1 MRSSPCVVLAL
12 AGVATAFTPPG
23 FQPASTNNLTVAFG
37 DTLAINGVNFPK
49 AETQT
54 APTIGTSQPLVGS
67 YTLMMVDPDIP
78 PQIVGGATSELLH
91 WLQPGLVS
99 ANTSTTIG
107 GIKVYELINPTNV
120 SAIATYLG
128 PSPPNKSPTTH
139 RYTQLLL
146 NTTGNGIAL
155 AALTKSGAT
164 RTNFS
169 AVDVV
174 KNAGLTVLFGNYF
187 NVSADTNT
195 TVSGSGNGT
204 SASSRAT
211 STGSGGKATG
221 SASAITTTRL
231 TTVPGSTAT
240 AAAGASAEGNS
251 TGAAKSTAGVGVK
264 GTGSGA
270 ILAGLGA
277 MAAAVILL

>member
-1 MRSSPCVVLAL
+1 MRSSTSITSTIAL
-12 AGVATAFTPPG
+12 AGIVTAFTPVG

-37 DTLAINGVNFPK
+37 NTLATNGVNLPK

-54 APTIGTSQPLVGS
+54 APTIGTSQPLFGS

-78 PQIVGGATSELLH
+78 PQIAGGATSELLH

-107 GIKVYELINPTNV
+107 GLKVYELINPTNV
-120 SAIATYLG
+120 SAIATYIS

-146 NTTGNGIAL
+146 NTTGNGTAL
-155 AALTKSGAT
+155 STLSKAGAT
-164 RTNFS
+164 RSNFS

-174 KNAGLTVLFGNYF
+174 RNAGLNVLFGNYF
-187 NVSADTNT
+187 NVSAATNT
-195 TVSGSGNGT
+195 TGSGTGNGT
-204 SASSRAT
+204 SSGASS
-211 STGSGGKATG
+211 SGSGGKATG
-221 SASAITTTRL
+221 GASAVTTTRL

-240 AAAGASAEGNS
+240 AAAGAGSDGNS
-251 TGAAKSTAGVGVK
+251 TGAAKSTAGVGAK
-264 GTGSGA
+264 GAGSGA

>member
-1 MRSSPCVVLAL
+1 MRSSPSLIITL
-12 AGVATAFTPPG
+12 AGVVSAFTPVG

-37 DTLAINGVNFPK
+37 NTLAINGVNLPK

-54 APTIGTSQPLVGS
+54 APTIGTSQPLVGT

-78 PQIVGGATSELLH
+78 PQIAGGATSELLH

-107 GIKVYELINPTNV
+107 GMNVYELINPTNV
-120 SAIATYLG
+120 SAIATYIG
-128 PSPPNKSPTTH
+128 PAPPNKSPTTH

-146 NTTGNGIAL
+146 NTTGNG
-155 AALTKSGAT
+155 AALSTLSKAGAT
-164 RTNFS
+164 RSNFN

-174 KNAGLTVLFGNYF
+174 KNAGLDVLFGNYF
-187 NVSADTNT
+187 NVSAATNT
-195 TVSGSGNGT
+195 TVSATGSGT
-204 SASSRAT
+204 SAS
-211 STGSGGKATG
+211 GGNG
-221 SASAITTTRL
+221 
-231 TTVPGSTAT
+231 GSTAT
-240 AAAGASAEGNS
+240 AAAGAGTEGNS
-251 TGAAKSTAGVGVK
+251 TGLAQSTAGVGAK
-264 GTGSGA
+264 GAGSGA

>member
-1 MRSSPCVVLAL
+1 MQSSPSIILAL
-12 AGVATAFTPPG
+12 AGVATAFTPAG

-37 DTLAINGVNFPK
+37 NTLAINGVNLPQ
-49 AETQT
+49 A

-91 WLQPGLVS
+91 WMQPGLVS

-107 GIKVYELINPTNV
+107 GLKVYELINPTNV

-146 NTTGNGIAL
+146 NTTGNSTAL
-155 AALTKSGAT
+155 ATLTKAGAT
-164 RTNFS
+164 RTNFN

-187 NVSADTNT
+187 NVSASTNT
-195 TVSGSGNGT
+195 TVSGMGNGT
-204 SASSRAT
+204 SASSGAT
-211 STGSGGKATG
+211 SSGSGGKASG

-240 AAAGASAEGNS
+240 AAAGVGAEGNS
-251 TGAAKSTAGVGVK
+251 TGAAKSTGGVGAK

-277 MAAAVILL
+277 VAAAVVLL

>member
-1 MRSSPCVVLAL
+1 MRSSTSITLAL
-12 AGVATAFTPPG
+12 AGIATAFTPVG

-37 DTLAINGVNFPK
+37 NTLAVNGVNLPK

-78 PQIVGGATSELLH
+78 PQTAGGATSELLH
-91 WLQPGLVS
+91 WMQPGLVS

-107 GIKVYELINPTNV
+107 GIKVYELVNPTNV
-120 SAIATYLG
+120 SAIATYIS

-139 RYTQLLL
+139 RYTQMLL
-146 NTTGNGIAL
+146 NTTGNGTAL
-155 AALTKSGAT
+155 STLSKAGAARS
-164 RTNFS
+164 NFS

-174 KNAGLTVLFGNYF
+174 KNAGLNVLFGNYF
-187 NVSADTNT
+187 NVSAATNT
-195 TVSGSGNGT
+195 TGSGSG
-204 SASSRAT
+204 AT
-211 STGSGGKATG
+211 SSGSGGKATG
-221 SASAITTTRL
+221 SASAVTTTRL

-240 AAAGASAEGNS
+240 AAAGAGADVNS
-251 TGAAKSTAGVGVK
+251 TGAAKSTAGVGAK
-264 GTGSGA
+264 RTGSGA